1 ADARLLPR
9 LGRRPAH
16 GVRADDRATA
26 GAVEGGRRQ
35 LAGDRDL
42 LHRRAVQPAC
52 PSVYRDR
59 RRAVL
64 CRHPGVHGAD
74 VRSLFHLQPLP
85 GAMGPRRAAS
95 ARVGARCGVAARG
108 DAGTRRRRRRRRRVR
123 PAGPRGK
130 SPVDDLAVSMSSVVR
145 SVVAAAIAAAVI
157 ERGGTAQQPPSPG
170 TWVTA
175 WASSPQAL
183 GTKTISNAT
192 VRMIGRATLAGSAV
206 RVRIDNTFGPAP
218 LAVGAAYVG
227 EPLTTRSG
235 DSASRGA
242 ALVAGS
248 NRQLKFGG
256 AAGVVVPQGG
266 SVVSDG
272 VSMAVGAHQD
282 LAVSLYI
289 AEAGVRPTQHA
300 SAQVRSYLTANDA
313 GNAAAA
319 ESKSLF
325 TQSTSSLFWLS
336 GIDVLAPAA
345 TAGAIVAL
353 GDSITDGTCSSFDG
367 HDRWL
372 DWLAARLDAAGDA
385 KAVVN
390 AGIGSDT
397 VTAVSGFSVPPGVV
411 RLERDVLTLSGVS
424 HVILL
429 MGINDIRLGATAA

>member
-1 ADARLLPR
+1 
-9 LGRRPAH
+9 
-16 GVRADDRATA
+16 
-26 GAVEGGRRQ
+26 
-35 LAGDRDL
+35 
-42 LHRRAVQPAC
+42 
-52 PSVYRDR
+52 
-59 RRAVL
+59 
-64 CRHPGVHGAD
+64 
-74 VRSLFHLQPLP
+74 
-85 GAMGPRRAAS
+85 
-95 ARVGARCGVAARG
+95 
-108 DAGTRRRRRRRRRVR
+108 
-123 PAGPRGK
+123 
-130 SPVDDLAVSMSSVVR
+130 MSSVVR

-272 VSMAVGAHQD
+272 VSMAVAAHQD

-289 AEAGVRPTQHA
+289 AEAGVRPTQHT

-345 TAGAIVAL
+345 TAGAIVAF

-397 VTAVSGFSVPPGVV
+397 VTGVSGFSVPPGVV

-429 MGINDIRLGATAA
+429 MGINDIRLGATAAKIEAGMADIIGRVHSSGARIFGGTLLPRQDFPSQGTWSVAKNTIRGQVNSWIRSQAPFDAVIDLDAVVRDPAAPDRYFPAYNCDSVHPNPRGYYRMGLSLNLDLFEP